1 MDYTKNQLEES
12 AREQHDKAKRLQADA
27 DQKTQEIDK
36 LQQEIDDERKKAK
49 AMSFGGAAGVLLGSG
64 SRSNANKIEQKVSQL
79 TKDRDSLLQDV
90 KFAEKQAYKWE
101 QKAKF
106 AD

>member
-1 MDYTKNQLEES
+1 MDYTKDQLQES
-12 AREQHDKAKRLQADA
+12 AQDEHDKAKRLQADA

-36 LQQEIDDERKKAK
+36 LQQEIDDERKKAN
-49 AMSFGGAAGVLLGSG
+49 AMTMGGAAGVLLGS
-64 SRSNANKIEQKVSQL
+64 SPRNNANKLEQKVSQL
-79 TKDRDSLLQDV
+79 KKDRDSLLQDA

>member
-1 MDYTKNQLEES
+1 MDYTKDQLQES
-12 AREQHDKAKRLQADA
+12 AQDEHDKAKRLQADA
-27 DQKTQEIDK
+27 DQKTQEINK
-36 LQQEIDDERKKAK
+36 LKEEIDSDRKKAK
-49 AMSFGGAAGVLLGSG
+49 AMSFGGAAGALLGAG
-64 SRSNANKIEQKVSQL
+64 SRSNANKLEQKVSQL
-79 TKDRDSLLQDV
+79 EKDRDSLLQDA